1 MNEELQKELDGVNK
15 SIESLVALGNDISD
29 DQVEKLDALNRQAVK
44 LRARIEAAE
53 LQEKAVA
60 DEKARIEKEK
70 QDAVS
75 EAVKAE
81 RAAARRLQMGQAPY
95 QSRFSHTNKYD
106 GLDAV
111 NLGLVIDVAGKLGI
125 SLGKGVMNA
134 MALKVAELKDNNTD
148 ENRESVAYI
157 KTAFKG
163 ATGIDPTPEGV
174 SNAIKT
180 EGDPDYTTAT
190 GYGAEWVGTTY
201 SAMIWEK
208 IRADCRVA
216 ANIPSDVI
224 PDGYSSRYWPL
235 ESTDL
240 TFYKVPETTA
250 GDATL
255 HVPAATVASSKLATA
270 QKQITVGKLGARGVY
285 SGEMEEDSLI
295 RFAPQLRTQLQTTGT
310 EYLES
315 LIIDGDTETAN
326 ATNINSIDGATGTP
340 VATDWFLI
348 TNGFRKLALVTNT
361 ANSRSAGGA
370 LVIEDYAQTL
380 KLMGT
385 AGIAAADPSKL
396 AFVVDG
402 NVHYANMLL
411 PEVKTKDV
419 NSAATV
425 ENGFVTKFFGV
436 SVIPSWQ
443 MHRQSAKRMTNT
455 AGKIS
460 VTDNSNLYGEIIAVR
475 WDQWKQAYKR
485 RMQMT
490 TTYIANADAYEIVA
504 LMRWGLAYRDNEAS
518 AVTYYVGV

>member
-1 MNEELQKELDGVNK
+1 MNELQKELEGVLNSIK
-15 SIESLVALGNDISD
+15 SLESLGNDISD
-29 DQVEKLDALNRQAVK
+29 DQVEKLDGLNKQAVK
-44 LRARIEAAE
+44 LRTRIEAAE
-53 LQEKAVA
+53 QKALADAADKVRIENEKKEAVA
-60 DEKARIEKEK
+60 
-70 QDAVS
+70 

-81 RAAARRLQMGQAPY
+81 RAANRRLQMGQSPH
-95 QSRFSHTNKYD
+95 QSRFSSTGRYD

-111 NLGLVIDVAGKLGI
+111 NLALVIDVAAKLGI

-157 KTAFKG
+157 KSAFKG

-180 EGDPDYTTAT
+180 EGDPDYSTAT
-190 GYGAEWVGTTY
+190 GYGAEWVGTAY

-216 ANIPSDVI
+216 ALIPSEVI
-224 PDGYSSRYWPL
+224 PDGYSSQYWPL

-240 TFYKVPETTA
+240 TFYKVAEATA

-255 HVPAATVASSKLATA
+255 KVPSATVTSSKLATA
-270 QKQITVGKLGARGVY
+270 QKQITVGKLGARGIY

-295 RFAPQLRTQLQTTGT
+295 RFAPQLRQQLQVTGT

-315 LIIDGDTETAN
+315 LIIDGDTETSN

-340 VATDWFLI
+340 AATDWFLL
-348 TNGFRKLALVTNT
+348 TNGFRKLALITNAT
-361 ANSRSAGGA
+361 NARSAGGA

-396 AFVVDG
+396 AFIVDG

-425 ENGFVTKFFGV
+425 ENGFVKKFFGV
-436 SVIPSWQ
+436 DVIPSWQ

-460 VTDNSNLYGEIIAVR
+460 VTDSNNLYGEIIAVR
-475 WDQWKQAYKR
+475 WDQWKQAFKR
-485 RMQMT
+485 RMTMT

-518 AVTYYVGV
+518 ALTYYVGV